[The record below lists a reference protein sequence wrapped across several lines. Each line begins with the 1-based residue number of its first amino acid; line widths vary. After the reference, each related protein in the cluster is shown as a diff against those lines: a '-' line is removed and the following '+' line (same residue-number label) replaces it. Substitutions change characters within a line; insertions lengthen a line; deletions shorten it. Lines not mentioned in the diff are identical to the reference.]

1 MIISLAFPLEQRES
15 EKKVS
20 VTQLCPTLRKPMDY
34 RPPGSSAHGI
44 LQARILNWSISS
56 SIVDW
61 CISIH
66 FPLQGIFQTQGS
78 YLSLL
83 HCRQILYFL
92 SHWGSPKQR
101 EFWPSVCNPE
111 NLSKYTFTSSLLRAR
126 YPTYWGGWGKKRKS
140 SSTMGITTSLGES
153 GERGVVQL
161 AWGQGSCHLSE
172 QTLRH

>member
-20 VTQLCPTLRKPMDY
+20 VTQLCPTLRKPMDC

-126 YPTYWGGWGKKRKS
+126 YPTYWGGV
-140 SSTMGITTSLGES
+140 GEEEKEQFYN
-153 GERGVVQL
+153 GHHNQFRGV
-161 AWGQGSCHLSE
+161 
-172 QTLRH
+172 R